1 MKLSLKLPDDSQ
13 NTQNP
18 PILKDSPLIFSAH
31 FSLSYTNPTNFTP
44 TFFPHFKPQF
54 GNFSLHKTTSSSNP
68 NPANSGPHLQSGSLS
83 NTEFAN
89 RSILDESSEWQDLKL
104 EPRNGN
110 GNGSFF
116 NGVDSI
122 RSDGIGF
129 VRDRTSL
136 LKDDDKK
143 SGFLGGIAIK
153 ARTMLPVTKRVMMNL
168 RWGVNLPA
176 DFEVKMPYL
185 TVNKIRIERVE
196 KVEEVK
202 REKNIESDVG
212 DLELLKGMLC

>member
-31 FSLSYTNPTNFTP
+31 FSFFYTNPTNFTP
-44 TFFPHFKPQF
+44 TFLLYFKPQF
-54 GNFSLHKTTSSSNP
+54 GNFSLHKAASSSNP
-68 NPANSGPHLQSGSLS
+68 NPTNSGPHFNSRPHLQFGSPS

-89 RSILDESSEWQDLKL
+89 RSISDELSGWQDLKL
-104 EPRNGN
+104 EPRSGN
-110 GNGSFF
+110 ENGSFF

-122 RSDGIGF
+122 RNDGIE
-129 VRDRTSL
+129 
-136 LKDDDKK
+136 
-143 SGFLGGIAIK
+143 
-153 ARTMLPVTKRVMMNL
+153 VMINL

-176 DFEVKMPYL
+176 NSEVKMPYL
-185 TVNKIRIERVE
+185 TVNKIGMERVE

-212 DLELLKGMLC
+212 DYLELLKGMLC